1 MHRPIVLAALF
12 GVVLAAPATAGPR
25 VTIYTHDL
33 AYVQEPRTLTLGGGR
48 DTVRISDIPDRI
60 DFPSVRLDTGDR
72 ARTERLAYRYDLASG
87 DGLLERSLGR
97 RVRVTSQHGDR
108 VSEGVLA
115 ASDGSWLVLR
125 MEDGS
130 VVNVARGDVAEVRLA
145 DAGKGLSLRPSLEV
159 VLASERKGDVPAT
172 LSFLTG
178 GLSWSAEHRLTR
190 TGETTGRWATTVTIE
205 NTSGRDYRDAT
216 LRLVAGEPRRA
227 VPGPEPRAMVMGA
240 MAMSERAVAKA
251 DLTEQGFSEYHLYR
265 LDRPAL
271 VRDRESQSLVMLTER
286 NVKIEPRYLVRQ
298 GLPGVLAQV
307 RLVNDETSGLGVP
320 LPAGRVRVFEP
331 DGGGGDAFTG
341 ESTIGHT
348 AAGEKLT
355 VDVGTAFD
363 LATERREVYNKRIS
377 DREREYQVE
386 IKLRDRKKTA
396 VKIVVEEPV
405 PGDFDLLDETFKST
419 RKDANTLQWEI
430 PVAAGAEQVLR
441 YTVRVRY

>member
-251 DLTEQGFSEYHLYR
+251 DLSEQGFSEYHLYR
-265 LDRPAL
+265 LDHPAL

-341 ESTIGHT
+341 ESTIGH
-348 AAGEKLT
+348 
-355 VDVGTAFD
+355 
-363 LATERREVYNKRIS
+363 
-377 DREREYQVE
+377 
-386 IKLRDRKKTA
+386 
-396 VKIVVEEPV
+396 
-405 PGDFDLLDETFKST
+405 
-419 RKDANTLQWEI
+419 
-430 PVAAGAEQVLR
+430 
-441 YTVRVRY
+441 